1 MWIKIKQQSFK
12 HFKNFQRYR
21 RCQVIKEINGQ
32 QINEDIRDK
41 EIRVIDTN
49 GDQLGIMSAKEA
61 QKIANSKNLDLVK
74 VAPQAK
80 PPVCK
85 IMDYGKYK
93 YEVAKREKEARKNQ
107 KTVDIKEIRLS
118 ANIEAHDLNVKAN
131 QASRFLKNGD
141 KVKVSLRFRGREL
154 SNTSKGQSVI
164 REFATLLEEVGAIER
179 EARLEG
185 RQMIMILAPKN
196 A

>member
-1 MWIKIKQQSFK
+1 M
-12 HFKNFQRYR
+12 
-21 RCQVIKEINGQ
+21 
-32 QINEDIRDK
+32 NEDIRDR

-107 KTVDIKEIRLS
+107 KTVDVKEIRLS
-118 ANIEAHDLNVKAN
+118 ANIESHDLNVKAN

-164 REFATLLEEVGAIER
+164 REFATLLEEVGIIER

>member
-1 MWIKIKQQSFK
+1 
-12 HFKNFQRYR
+12 
-21 RCQVIKEINGQ
+21 
-32 QINEDIRDK
+32 
-41 EIRVIDTN
+41 
-49 GDQLGIMSAKEA
+49 MSAKEA

-107 KTVDIKEIRLS
+107 KTVDVKEIRLS
-118 ANIEAHDLNVKAN
+118 ANIESHDLNVKAN

-141 KVKVSLRFRGREL
+141 KVKVSLRIRGREL

-164 REFATLLEEVGAIER
+164 WVFATLLEEGGILER
-179 EARLEG
+179 EARVDG
-185 RQMIMILAPKN
+185 
-196 A
+196 

>member
-1 MWIKIKQQSFK
+1 M
-12 HFKNFQRYR
+12 
-21 RCQVIKEINGQ
+21 
-32 QINEDIRDK
+32 NEDIRDR
-41 EIRVIDTN
+41 EIRVIDIN
-49 GDQLGIMSAKEA
+49 GDQLGIMSAREA

-93 YEVAKREKEARKNQ
+93 YEMAKKEKEARKNQ
-107 KTVDIKEIRLS
+107 KTVDVKEIRLS

-131 QASRFLKNGD
+131 QANKFLKNGD

-154 SNTSKGQSVI
+154 SNTSRGQGVI
-164 REFATLLEEVGAIER
+164 REFATLLEEVGVVER

-196 A
+196 T

>member
-1 MWIKIKQQSFK
+1 M
-12 HFKNFQRYR
+12 
-21 RCQVIKEINGQ
+21 KEINDQ

-41 EIRVIDTN
+41 EIRLIDPD
-49 GDQLGIMSAKEA
+49 GEQLGIMSAREA
-61 QKIANSKNLDLVK
+61 QKIANSRNLDLVK
-74 VAPQAK
+74 IAPKAK

-93 YEVAKREKEARKNQ
+93 YETAKREKEARKNQ
-107 KTVDIKEIRLS
+107 KVVDVKEIRLS

-131 QASRFLKNGD
+131 QAGRFLKNGD

-164 REFATLLEEVGAIER
+164 REFAALLDEVGAVER

-185 RQMIMILAPKN
+185 RQLIMILAPKN

>member
-1 MWIKIKQQSFK
+1 
-12 HFKNFQRYR
+12 
-21 RCQVIKEINGQ
+21 
-32 QINEDIRDK
+32 
-41 EIRVIDTN
+41 
-49 GDQLGIMSAKEA
+49 MSAKEA
-61 QKIANSKNLDLVK
+61 QKIANSKSLDLVK

-93 YEVAKREKEARKNQ
+93 YEAAKREKEARKNQ

-118 ANIEAHDLNVKAN
+118 ANIEAHDLNVKAS

-164 REFATLLEEVGAIER
+164 REFATLLEEVGTVER

>member
-1 MWIKIKQQSFK
+1 MDRNTVKYYKV
-12 HFKNFQRYR
+12 FKNYR
-21 RCQVIKEINGQ
+21 RCQVIKEINEH
-32 QINEDIRDK
+32 QINEEIRDR
-41 EIRVIDTN
+41 EIRVIDTD
-49 GDQLGIMSAKEA
+49 GEQLGIMSAKDA

-74 VAPQAK
+74 IAPQAK

-85 IMDYGKYK
+85 VMDYGKYK
-93 YEVAKREKEARKNQ
+93 YELAKREKEARKNQ
-107 KTVDIKEIRLS
+107 RTVDVKEIRLS
-118 ANIEAHDLNVKAN
+118 ANIEMHDLNVKAN

-154 SNTSKGQSVI
+154 SNTSKGQEII
-164 REFATLLEEVGAIER
+164 REFASILEEVSVIER
-179 EARLEG
+179 DPRLEG

>member
-1 MWIKIKQQSFK
+1 M
-12 HFKNFQRYR
+12 
-21 RCQVIKEINGQ
+21 NGQ

-107 KTVDIKEIRLS
+107 KTVDVKEIRLS
-118 ANIEAHDLNVKAN
+118 ANIEAHDLNVKAS

>member
-1 MWIKIKQQSFK
+1 
-12 HFKNFQRYR
+12 
-21 RCQVIKEINGQ
+21 
-32 QINEDIRDK
+32 
-41 EIRVIDTN
+41 
-49 GDQLGIMSAKEA
+49 MSAREA

-85 IMDYGKYK
+85 IMDYGKYN
-93 YEVAKREKEARKNQ
+93 YEMAKKEKEARKNQ
-107 KTVDIKEIRLS
+107 KTVDVKEIRLS

-131 QASRFLKNGD
+131 QANKFLKNGD

-154 SNTSKGQSVI
+154 SNTSRGQGVI
-164 REFATLLEEVGAIER
+164 REFATLLEEVGVVER

-196 A
+196 T